1 MSRGADVVV
10 LRWLGNRLACS
21 KQSVMING
29 QASEWLDVTSGVPQG
44 SVMGAVLLIHND
56 IDNGLLLGYVLSC
69 EINLQS
75 TLQLTN

>member
-1 MSRGADVVV
+1 
-10 LRWLGNRLACS
+10 
-21 KQSVMING
+21 MING

-75 TLQLTN
+75 TLQLTNWHIQTNGVGWKEANEF